1 MFRFAPPFDSERR
14 LTVVAVVVVGALAS
28 SSSFFPS
35 NMARVAATFA
45 RCDVDVAR
53 LAKDVFLFTLGSAG
67 FSVSFEC
74 SNSSI
79 NSVLDRRFLNLGGD
93 LEFRLDRI

>member
-67 FSVSFEC
+67 FSVSLNVQTVQ
-74 SNSSI
+74 STLYSIDASSI
-79 NSVLDRRFLNLGGD
+79 LVEIWNSA
-93 LEFRLDRI
+93 